1 MLSNDHLFNKYQ
13 VALKIRDRILGGIPT
28 TEDIGRIAD
37 KLPLSS
43 PVEDRQK
50 LAEEKILE
58 STCTFL
64 FDEEVN
70 QYYLRDANLVSMM
83 REAADVLQLSWSAR
97 QLLQHGVV
105 VKPERIFLGS
115 EVAAQPLRRPIHVEV
130 RGIKQSTIKVN
141 TYIEKPEL
149 SFVVWVGKGRGKS
162 VLVEEAGK
170 KVRKI
175 QEDSRL
181 TGEDIKDIYLTSME
195 VGLGA
200 CRAQQWGKFNLLKF
214 DLLEG

>member
-1 MLSNDHLFNKYQ
+1 MLSNDHLFNKYL
-13 VALKIRDRILGGIPT
+13 VSVVVRDRILGGIPT
-28 TEDIGRIAD
+28 TEDIGRVAD

-43 PVEDRQK
+43 PVEERQK

-64 FDEEVN
+64 FDEGVG

-105 VKPERIFLGS
+105 VKPPRIYLGS

-141 TYIEKPEL
+141 TYIEKPEF
-149 SFVVWVGKGRGKS
+149 SFEVWVGKGRGKS

-170 KVRKI
+170 KSRKT
-175 QEDSRL
+175 QADSRL
-181 TGEDIKDIYLTSME
+181 TADDIRDIFLTACE

-200 CRAQQWGKFNLLKF
+200 CRAQQWGKFDLLKF
-214 DLLEG
+214 DLLEN